1 LALTTRVLDRSEK
14 VLIQQ
19 LRDFTAEGIVTRHD
33 FREVPPKV
41 EYTITDFGR
50 TLASGKITSS
60 P

>member
-1 LALTTRVLDRSEK
+1 M
-14 VLIQQ
+14 LIQQ
-19 LRDFTAEGIVTRHD
+19 LRDFTAEGIVARHD

-50 TLASGKITSS
+50 TLALGKITSS